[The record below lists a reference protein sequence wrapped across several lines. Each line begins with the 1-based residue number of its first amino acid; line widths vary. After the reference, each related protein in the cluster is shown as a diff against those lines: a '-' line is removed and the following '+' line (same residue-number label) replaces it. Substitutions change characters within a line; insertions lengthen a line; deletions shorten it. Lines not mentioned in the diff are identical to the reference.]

1 MAPIAAVPCQKG
13 LLKVELSRALSIMGQ
28 FDLATGE
35 ARGPQ
40 TAESLKTYEFRVEDA
55 DIFIS
60 II

>member
-1 MAPIAAVPCQKG
+1 
-13 LLKVELSRALSIMGQ
+13 MGQ

-35 ARGPQ
+35 ARGPH
-40 TAESLKTYEFRVEDA
+40 TAEALKTYEFRVEDA